1 MRIER
6 AEDFG
11 RVAVVLGGD
20 GPEREVSLDGG
31 REVIAA
37 LQARAVNCFAVDGI
51 PTLLTRAADGEVDR
65 VFNLL
70 HGRGGEDGALQGAL
84 RCLQIPCT
92 GAGVLGSALSMD
104 KDLSKHVWRDLGL
117 QTADHAVLR
126 PGDDAAEAA
135 RSVGLPVVV
144 KPVSAGSSVGISLVR
159 DPDELAAAV
168 ALAFRYERRV
178 MIEQL
183 IEGRELTVGIL
194 TDRELPAIAIET
206 KRAFYDYQAKYLD
219 DDTRYLIPCGLNEAE
234 EAELKRAAR
243 RAFAALDLSG
253 WGRVDFIR
261 DAGGRNLLLEVNTTP
276 GMTSHSLVPKAAA
289 AFGIDFETLV
299 WEILETSFEEE
310 P

>member
-11 RVAVVLGGD
+11 RVAVVMGGE

-31 REVIAA
+31 REVLAA
-37 LQARAVNCFAVDGI
+37 LSARGVNCVAVDGI
-51 PTLLTRAADGEVDR
+51 PDLLARAAGGEIDR

-84 RCLQIPCT
+84 KCLRIPCS
-92 GAGVLGSALSMD
+92 GSGVLGSALSMD
-104 KDLSKHVWRDLGL
+104 KSLSKRVWRDLGL
-117 QTADHAVLR
+117 ETAAHALLR

-135 RSVGLPVVV
+135 RAIGLPVVV
-144 KPVSAGSSVGISLVR
+144 KPVSEGSSFGISLVR
-159 DPDELAAAV
+159 DVDELAAPV
-168 ALAFRYERRV
+168 ALAFQYQRRI
-178 MIEQL
+178 MIERL

-206 KRAFYDYQAKYLD
+206 ERTFYDYQAKYID
-219 DDTRYLIPCGLNEAE
+219 DDTRYLIPCGLSEAD
-234 EAELKRAAR
+234 EAELRQTAR
-243 RAFAALDLSG
+243 RAFAALNLSG

-261 DAGGRNLLLEVNTTP
+261 DAGGRNLLLEINTTP

-289 AFGIDFETLV
+289 AVGIDFATLV
-299 WEILETSFEEE
+299 WEILETSFDEEA
-310 P
+310 